1 MANPSLQIGSG
12 NWAIK
17 ADELLGYRVVG
28 NKYFPVPI
36 DVSRA
41 TAATRV
47 DEAGLVDYAEILGG
61 EEVTNGDFTDGVEGV
76 VGGNFE
82 SGLIGTVGN
91 AGGTVYSWALNTVA
105 PISGTQDGLLS
116 ITSVG
121 TNASHPRLKF
131 DGNLSLDKSFVLT
144 FDYKVNSGTCKFSSI
159 NRGGGTSLNF
169 PTVTLTGSGTYT
181 LYFQGTGTGLLTI
194 NFNGTNLFDT
204 QFDNISIKELGQDWI
219 LGPGWSIGDDKAIC
233 TANGGFDVLNQLSV
247 LNSGSSYKVTYT
259 ADLSLITSG
268 SLKLNIFSNSVSER
282 TVLDGTNTV
291 YLTANGA
298 SFQVNEGGA
307 VGTATITDISVEE
320 VGELKVDIG
329 GAPVQSIT
337 ASGTHSLTFTA
348 VDSDPF
354 RIYGSTFTGS
364 VTNIFVTQVAGGTLE
379 RWWRVNGNI
388 DTLTDPAPNVASN
401 GISNDL
407 NWSNNP
413 PVQPDTP

>member
-1 MANPSLQIGSG
+1 MENYGLRQEITLATSKSYKVTFTAKQLTGVGEMYSG
-12 NWAIK
+12 LGFTSVPFFNQVITSSFVTYTYYQSPTDVTAPYDTVYFGGKLATGAEVENTFEIK
-17 ADELLGYRVVG
+17 
-28 NKYFPVPI
+28 
-36 DVSRA
+36 DVS
-41 TAATRV
+41 V
-47 DEAGLVDYAEILGG
+47 Q
-61 EEVTNGDFTDGVEGV
+61 EV
-76 VGGNFE
+76 
-82 SGLIGTVGN
+82 
-91 AGGTVYSWALNTVA
+91 
-105 PISGTQDGLLS
+105 
-116 ITSVG
+116 
-121 TNASHPRLKF
+121 
-131 DGNLSLDKSFVLT
+131 
-144 FDYKVNSGTCKFSSI
+144 
-159 NRGGGTSLNF
+159 
-169 PTVTLTGSGTYT
+169 
-181 LYFQGTGTGLLTI
+181 
-194 NFNGTNLFDT
+194 
-204 QFDNISIKELGQDWI
+204 GQDWI

-307 VGTATITDISVEE
+307 VGTATITNISVEE

-337 ASGTHSLTFTA
+337 TSGTHSLTFTA

-388 DTLTDPAPNVASN
+388 DTLTNPAPNVASN